1 VPPSRPTLKDVA
13 VRAGVSITTVSV
25 VLNGKRQGVRVPEA
39 TRERVQKAADE
50 LGYRPNEMARG
61 LRQRSSQ
68 AIGFLSDEVTT
79 TPFAVA
85 MLAAAQTEA
94 ARSGFLLI
102 TVNIGRSPNDADME
116 RALDSLVQHQVS
128 SLVVAHMF
136 HQEVQPLPGLPET
149 TIFLNCRATS
159 GSFRSIVP
167 SETSAAYDA
176 TRELLAHGHRRI
188 AYLEGDTGLVASGL
202 RYDGYRQALEE
213 AGIRPDPR
221 LRLGVLP
228 RVSGGVRGGEL
239 LDLPVDVRPTGVF
252 CFNDQVAM
260 GFYRAARQRGLS
272 VPHDISVIGFDDQE
286 FIASELDPPLTTM
299 RLPHAEMGK
308 LAIQALL
315 GHDTSS
321 ASWQPNGNGEVA
333 RLECP
338 LVRRASVTA
347 VSPVRL
353 PA

>member
-13 VRAGVSITTVSV
+13 AHAGVSITTVSV
-25 VLNGKRQGVRVPEA
+25 VLNKQRDGVRVPEA

-61 LRQRSSQ
+61 LRRRSSQ

-94 ARSGFLLI
+94 ARNGYLLI
-102 TVNIGRSPNDADME
+102 TVNVGRSPSEADME
-116 RALDSLVQHQVS
+116 RALDSLLQHQVS
-128 SLVVAHMF
+128 SVVVARMW
-136 HQEVQPLPGLPET
+136 HQEVEPLPGLPET
-149 TIFLNCRATS
+149 AIFLNCRATS
-159 GSFRSIVP
+159 GAFRSIIP
-167 SETSAAYDA
+167 AETSAAYTA

-188 AYLEGDTGLVASGL
+188 AYLEDSAGMVAAGL
-202 RYDGYRQALEE
+202 RYDGYRQALAE
-213 AGIRPDPR
+213 AGISPDPR
-221 LRLGVLP
+221 LHRYVMA
-228 RVSGGVRGGEL
+228 RVSGGVHGGDV
-239 LDLPVDVRPTGVF
+239 LDLPDDVRPTGVF

-272 VPHDISVIGFDDQE
+272 VPHHISVIGFDDQE

-308 LAIQALL
+308 LAIHALL

-347 VSPVRL
+347 VRPARL

>member
-1 VPPSRPTLKDVA
+1 MQPPRPTPTDVA
-13 VRAGVSITTVSV
+13 ARARVSTTTGSV
-25 VLNGKRQGVRVPEA
+25 GLKGKRQGVRVPEA

-50 LGYRPNEMARG
+50 LGYRANEMARG
-61 LRQRSSQ
+61 LRRRSSQ
-68 AIGFLSDEVTT
+68 AFGFLSDEVTT

-102 TVNIGRSPNDADME
+102 TMNIGRSPNDVDLE
-116 RALDSLVQHQVS
+116 RALDSLLQHQVS

-136 HQEVQPLPGLPET
+136 HQEVEPLPGLPET

-176 TRELLAHGHRRI
+176 TRELLAHGHRRV

-239 LDLPVDVRPTGVF
+239 LDLPDDVRPTGVF

-272 VPHDISVIGFDDQE
+272 VPHDVSVIGFDDQE

-299 RLPHAEMGK
+299 RLPHAEMGR
-308 LAIQALL
+308 LAIQTLL
-315 GHDTSS
+315 GHETSS
-321 ASWQPNGNGEVA
+321 ASWQPNGKGEVA

-338 LVRRASVTA
+338 LVRRASVAA
-347 VSPVRL
+347 VRPVRL
-353 PA
+353 QA

>member
-1 VPPSRPTLKDVA
+1 MPPSRPTLKDVA
-13 VRAGVSITTVSV
+13 ARAGVSITTVSV
-25 VLNGKRQGVRVPEA
+25 VLNKQREGVRVPEA

-61 LRQRSSQ
+61 LRRRSSQ

-94 ARSGFLLI
+94 ARNGYLLI
-102 TVNIGRSPNDADME
+102 TVNVGRSPSEADME
-116 RALDSLVQHQVS
+116 RALDSLLQHQVS
-128 SLVVAHMF
+128 SVVVARMW
-136 HQEVQPLPGLPET
+136 HQEVEPLPGLPET

-159 GSFRSIVP
+159 GAFRSIIP
-167 SETSAAYDA
+167 AETSAAYTA
-176 TRELLAHGHRRI
+176 TRELLAHGHQRI
-188 AYLEGDTGLVASGL
+188 AYLDDSAGMVAAGL
-202 RYDGYRQALEE
+202 RHDGYRQALEE
-213 AGIRPDPR
+213 AGMNPDPR
-221 LRLGVLP
+221 LHLNVMA
-228 RVSGGVRGGEL
+228 RVSGGVHGGDL
-239 LDLPVDVRPTGVF
+239 LDLPDDVRPTGVF

-272 VPHDISVIGFDDQE
+272 IPEDVSVIGFDDQE

-308 LAIQALL
+308 LAIQTLL

-347 VSPVRL
+347 VRPVPL